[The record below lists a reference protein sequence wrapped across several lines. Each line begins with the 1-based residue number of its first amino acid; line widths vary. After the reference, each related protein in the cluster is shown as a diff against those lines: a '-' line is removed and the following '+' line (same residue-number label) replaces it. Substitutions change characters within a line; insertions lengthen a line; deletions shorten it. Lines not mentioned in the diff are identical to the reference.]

1 MGAEMGAGAF
11 SSTGSWTGPGAVM
24 EYILGGGWAGSD
36 MTDLASEL
44 GDGLVGR
51 NADLSG
57 GESIREGGKG
67 VVDRWGLEGACE
79 TRLAELDRAKEVA
92 FELDRA
98 RGLAPLALGAGNF
111 KFACGTSEDPGAL
124 GNSI

>member
-57 GESIREGGKG
+57 GESIREGGNG
-67 VVDRWGLEGACE
+67 VVDR
-79 TRLAELDRAKEVA
+79 
-92 FELDRA
+92 
-98 RGLAPLALGAGNF
+98 
-111 KFACGTSEDPGAL
+111 
-124 GNSI
+124 